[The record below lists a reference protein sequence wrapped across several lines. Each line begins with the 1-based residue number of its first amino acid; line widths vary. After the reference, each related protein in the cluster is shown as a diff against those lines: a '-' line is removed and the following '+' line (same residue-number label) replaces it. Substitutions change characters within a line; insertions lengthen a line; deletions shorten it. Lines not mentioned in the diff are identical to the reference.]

1 MTKLVEKIESP
12 DDLAW
17 TKLIDNNSN
26 ASPSP
31 VIVKMDDKLKD
42 IKLDSPTATTE
53 PARKQSIFGTFQRHL
68 RMSIKAVSD
77 SPGPITR

>member
-1 MTKLVEKIESP
+1 MTKLVEKSDNQ

-17 TKLIDNNSN
+17 TKLIDNSN
-26 ASPSP
+26 LSSGP

-42 IKLDSPTATTE
+42 SPQSETI
-53 PARKQSIFGTFQRHL
+53 PNGRKSSLLGTFHRHL
-68 RMSIKAVSD
+68 RMSLKAVSD